1 MHGILLPQKSSS
13 KLILKTINLASK
25 LAPQEYLKNAFNHNV
40 KKLIENK
47 VEKSKLHSIIKTFD
61 MLLAVST
68 SLDFKNDRWELSMK
82 LVKLFLDE
90 NNVL

>member
-1 MHGILLPQKSSS
+1 LHGILLPQKSSS